1 MWTKNFQM
9 FKLDLAKA
17 EESGIKSPISTGS
30 YKRQENSRKASAS
43 LTTLKSLTMWKLKLL
58 SCVQL
63 FGTLWTVQSME
74 FSRPAYWS
82 GLPFPSPGDLPNPG
96 IEPRSPALQE
106 DSLPAEPPGKPK
118 NTGVGSLSLLQ
129 RIFPTKELSQDLLH
143 CRGILYQLSY

>member
-17 EESGIKSPISTGS
+17 EEPGIKSPISTGS